1 MNRKLIVALELGYV
15 ASVFILCMWYA
26 LYKYTFSFNYQQIPE
41 GGHYLALPVIAGS
54 TALSAA
60 YAAIRHA
67 KSRFMPVDGLVM
79 LALVV
84 FGALLAT
91 GSGWYNLH
99 NEVWVNTFCAL
110 SIYLFLRLGGP
121 FAFRKVVIPIILLFF
136 LLELCVGY
144 AMLFINF
151 GAERLPL
158 LITGHLENSGLY
170 AIYLVLHFPLV
181 HYWASVNIKSGRAKL
196 GLQAVVIAAAS
207 VLVLIVQS
215 RAAMIGAAC
224 YGILLLMDVPFCRKH
239 RKKILL
245 ASAVVLLLL
254 AAGLI
259 FLKPGSAF
267 GRFIIWKISL
277 GHWQEYIWT
286 GIGYGRFPVAY
297 PSWQIGYFESLPV
310 SAISEVLSA
319 DEVYVAYNEP
329 LQWLT
334 ETGLPGLVVL
344 LYGIWRLLSHQHE
357 RQADLPRQLQSTLLI
372 LLATSLFS
380 YPLHVNA
387 ILILVSAIMAGLA
400 PLTFRKYKLPGLR
413 WGKICLAALLLAVTI
428 ISTDT
433 YRVVKHWNGLQEDIT
448 ITEKE
453 RVAAYD
459 RLYPVLK
466 YNPHFLLDYG
476 ILLLSQQ
483 DERAVGILEESK
495 SRLITVAVLNALTQ
509 AYESRGNMQAAISN
523 AAALACFVPYKFTYR
538 KNLMDLYLKAGFPEK
553 ARETARSII
562 AMPVKKDDE
571 TVVNI
576 KRVAGSLLE

>member
-1 MNRKLIVALELGYV
+1 MNRKLIAALELGYV
-15 ASVFILCMWYA
+15 ASVFMLCMFYA

-41 GGHYLALPVIAGS
+41 GGHYLALPVIAGL
-54 TALSAA
+54 TALFAVYKA
-60 YAAIRHA
+60 VRHA
-67 KSRFMPVDGLVM
+67 RPEYVTVDGLVM
-79 LALVV
+79 LVLVV
-84 FGALLAT
+84 SEVLIVT

-110 SIYLFLRLGGP
+110 SVYLLLRLGGQS
-121 FAFRKVVIPIILLFF
+121 AFRKVIVPIILLFF
-136 LLELCVGY
+136 LIELSFGY
-144 AMLFINF
+144 TLLFTHF
-151 GAERLPL
+151 GSGRLPL
-158 LITGHLENSGLY
+158 LITGHLENSGMY

-181 HYWASVNIKSGRAKL
+181 HYWVSANIKNGQAKW
-196 GLQAVVIAAAS
+196 GIQAVVIAAAG

-224 YGILLLMDVPFCRKH
+224 YGILLMMDVPFCRKH
-239 RKKILL
+239 RKRILL
-245 ASAVVLLLL
+245 AGVVVLLLL

-297 PSWQIGYFESLPV
+297 PSWQISYFESLPV
-310 SAISEVLSA
+310 PAISEVLSA

-334 ETGLPGLVVL
+334 ETGLPGLAVL
-344 LYGIWRLLSHQHE
+344 LYGIWRLISRQHE
-357 RQADLPRQLQSTLLI
+357 QQALLPRQLQSTLLI
-372 LLATSLFS
+372 LLVMSLFS

-387 ILILVSAIMAGLA
+387 ILVLVSAIMAGLA
-400 PLTFRKYKLPGLR
+400 PLTFRRCNLPGLR
-413 WGKICLAALLLAVTI
+413 WGKFGLAALLPAVTI
-428 ISTDT
+428 VSTNT
-433 YRVVKHWNGLQEDIT
+433 YRVVKHWNGLQEDVM

-459 RLYPVLK
+459 RLYPALT

-483 DERAVGILEESK
+483 DERAVEILEESK

-523 AAALACFVPYKFTYR
+523 AAALAYFVPYKFTYR

-553 ARETARSII
+553 ARETARWIV

-576 KRVAGSLLE
+576 KRIAGSLLE